1 MFAEISRR
9 LWVFVVVSTPLGAL
23 AQAAGTPGGL
33 EKPKAV
39 LTTLQTVLLGL
50 SGILVSASLIGCGI
64 AMAFYRKKWEDLQAP
79 VLGGVVIGA
88 ASGIGSWLV
97 S

>member
-1 MFAEISRR
+1 MISELSRR
-9 LWVFVVVSTPLGAL
+9 LWVYLVVCTPFSAL
-23 AQAAGTPGGL
+23 AQITAPSGL

-39 LTTLQTVLLGL
+39 LTTLQTMLLGL
-50 SGILVSASLIGCGI
+50 SGILVTISLVGCGI

-88 ASGIGSWLV
+88 ASGIGAWLV